1 MHCKREEEG
10 EGGERRGRRKERE
23 EKEEGGER
31 RGRRKK
37 REEERKEGERE
48 EEEEGGERRGRRR
61 RAEGGREGRS
71 MNIGMTIECTC
82 IHMLWTGHVQ
92 KLLTFIFDPVGQ
104 TSSTSISS
112 LEHSQE
118 IIVQAVIM
126 KAVVKNFYTP
136 FVSWNNGDNGRVQ
149 GQAQIHFWKLFQI
162 KKEAR
167 NLKVS

>member
-1 MHCKREEEG
+1 
-10 EGGERRGRRKERE
+10 
-23 EKEEGGER
+23 
-31 RGRRKK
+31 
-37 REEERKEGERE
+37 
-48 EEEEGGERRGRRR
+48 
-61 RAEGGREGRS
+61 

-104 TSSTSISS
+104 TSSLSISS
-112 LEHSQE
+112 LDHSQE

-126 KAVVKNFYTP
+126 KVVVKNFYTS